1 MGLQNATLVTG
12 GTLSVAGGTTKTFT
26 TDGKT
31 IVNGAHF
38 VDAAV
43 TDYKVRPEI
52 TARVKSPVQDTLGNW
67 SKGSHE
73 LVVKMPKVSALGK
86 IIACLV
92 RVDIEWHPDQSVAEL
107 DDMCAIAA
115 QTLFDAD
122 FTSFRRTGSLA

>member
-1 MGLQNATLVTG
+1 MGLQNATLLTG
-12 GTLSVAGGTTKTFT
+12 ATCSATGGTTKTFT

-52 TARVKSPVQDTLGNW
+52 TARVKSPTQDSLGNW

-73 LVVKMPKVSALGK
+73 LVIKMPKVSVLGK
-86 IIACLV
+86 VIPCLV
-92 RVDIEWHPDQSVAEL
+92 RIDVEWHPDQSVAEV
-107 DDMCAIAA
+107 DDMCNIAA

-122 FTSFRRTGSLA
+122 FTSFRRTGSLS